1 MSLYKNAKSAISP
14 YISKILISILIFA
27 GISIVSNY
35 IINLIPNQN
44 LVYMQVKNII
54 YYGIYI
60 FGIIFILINFG
71 IELATIITFLGAVT
85 ITLAISFQSLL
96 SNIVATFYILL
107 NNLFN
112 IGDNI
117 KIGVAIGTVTD
128 FNLINTK
135 LIDSNNQSI
144 TIPNN
149 YFLSFPIFNNNL

>member
-60 FGIIFILINFG
+60 FTYNADILYLL
-71 IELATIITFLGAVT
+71 LAA
-85 ITLAISFQSLL
+85 L
-96 SNIVATFYILL
+96 SCCMFR
-107 NNLFN
+107 
-112 IGDNI
+112 
-117 KIGVAIGTVTD
+117 
-128 FNLINTK
+128 
-135 LIDSNNQSI
+135 
-144 TIPNN
+144 
-149 YFLSFPIFNNNL
+149 